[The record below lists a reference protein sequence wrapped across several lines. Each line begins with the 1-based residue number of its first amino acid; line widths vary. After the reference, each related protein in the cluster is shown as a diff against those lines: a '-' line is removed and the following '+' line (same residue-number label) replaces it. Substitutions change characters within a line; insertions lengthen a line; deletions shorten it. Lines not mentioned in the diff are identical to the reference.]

1 MIRAMHLRHRLAALI
16 WAAAFVVA
24 AQFVA
29 GAALAHGEHSHQH
42 HHHSPT
48 VHASAGQ
55 VQQSGAVSSE
65 IRLVQWQQSA
75 RTFAATILPEH
86 AACTPGGC
94 IGNCCS
100 AGIGCCGA
108 ALVGTFSPLPD
119 VSRIKETTAV
129 IFVRRSGIDPEALAR
144 PPRPLA

>member
-1 MIRAMHLRHRLAALI
+1 MIRAMHLRHRLVALI

-42 HHHSPT
+42 HSQA
-48 VHASAGQ
+48 VHTPAGQ

-75 RTFAATILPEH
+75 RTFAATILSEH

-119 VSRIKETTAV
+119 VSRVKETTAV